1 MSKSLLRQNPYKL
14 LCSSALG
21 YDGAPMNQTR
31 HRHLQCFVGW
41 IPYCQLTAQGHSTI
55 QRHGR

>member
-1 MSKSLLRQNPYKL
+1 LRQNPYKL